1 MKTSIYVNA
10 ALLAVSLSVF
20 AACSTARK
28 LDAIKDRGLSAALS
42 LPSDRDRRMAKEE
55 VFGSGREESF
65 VESDGSRT
73 YVMDAVKDED
83 SGEMVATERLD
94 AAVLVARWRHV
105 AERHGVVDMD
115 FMIVV
120 SDSLQDPRWQLR
132 FDPVVYMEPDTLRL
146 APLFITGED
155 FRRYQLRSYERYA
168 RYLEGL
174 SRDST
179 LFVDRG
185 QADRFMSRKPEL
197 TRSEVDEHYSRRLL
211 IGLNRRKAQRKDEYR
226 QKYIKAPIDPAFAR
240 LDSVCAG
247 RSPFM
252 YLYSFSVPT
261 RPGLKRVEVSMDGA
275 VYDKGELVY
284 RLPRS
289 ENVTFYVSS
298 LSSLADSSVH
308 YKKVIVS
315 RTVRE
320 MVSGHLDFAQGSYL
334 VDSTFADNGTNIA
347 RLRERMAE
355 VLDNDEFET
364 DSIEVF
370 SSCSP
375 EGSYA
380 VNEHLS
386 LKRAESVRNFFALE
400 SGLPK
405 GIAENWLLLDSLV
418 LSDSLLTDDQRRS
431 YLRIAHSASN
441 TDVREAKLRRESY
454 YSHIVKEHYP
464 SLRFVSFL
472 CHLHRKSQVQ
482 DTLVT
487 TVVDT
492 AYMRG
497 VELLKARDYESALS
511 ILAPYKDFNTALAYI
526 ALDYNATGAE
536 ILEKLP
542 AEAPVLYMLA
552 ISYSRRGREE
562 DAVRCLVEAVSLEPA
577 YKYRGNLDPEIAAII
592 RKYNLF
598 EDYSFTGSR
607 ESLL

>member
-1 MKTSIYVNA
+1 MKTSIYLDA
-10 ALLAVSLSVF
+10 AILAVSLSLF
-20 AACSTARK
+20 AGCGTAHK
-28 LDAIKDRGLSAALS
+28 LEVLKDKGLSATLS
-42 LPSDRDRRMAKEE
+42 LPSDRDRRMAKNEL
-55 VFGSGREESF
+55 FGSGREESF
-65 VESDGSRT
+65 VEADGRRT
-73 YVMDAVKDED
+73 YVMDAMKDEE

-94 AAVLVARWRHV
+94 AAVLIARWRNV

-132 FDPVVYMEPDTLRL
+132 FDPVVYVAPDTLRL

-179 LFVDRG
+179 RFVDRF
-185 QADRFMSRKPEL
+185 QADWFMSRKTEL
-197 TRSEVDEHYSRRLL
+197 TRSEVDEHYSRRML
-211 IGLNRRKAQRKDEYR
+211 IGINRRRALRKDEYR
-226 QKYIKAPIDPAFAR
+226 QKYIKAPIDPAFAC

-247 RSPFM
+247 RSPFL

-261 RPGLKRVEVSMDGA
+261 RPGLKRIEVSMDGA
-275 VYDKGELVY
+275 VYDKGELIH

-308 YKKVIVS
+308 YKKVITS
-315 RTVRE
+315 RIVKE
-320 MVSGHLDFAQGSYL
+320 KVSGRLDFAQGSYA
-334 VDSTFADNGTNIA
+334 VDSTFGDNGANITN
-347 RLRERMAE
+347 LRERMIK

-380 VNEHLS
+380 VNDRLS
-386 LKRAESVRNFFALE
+386 RKRAESVKDFFALE
-400 SGLPK
+400 SGIPK

-418 LSDSLLTDDQRRS
+418 LSDSSLTAAQRNS
-431 YLRIAHSASN
+431 YLRIAHSTSN
-441 TDVREAKLRRESY
+441 PDVRESKLIREPY
-454 YSHIVKEHYP
+454 YRHIVEEHYP

-497 VELLKARDYESALS
+497 VELLKSRNYEDALS
-511 ILAPYKDFNTALAYI
+511 ILAPYKDFNAALAYMS
-526 ALDYNATGAE
+526 LDYNATAAE
-536 ILEKLP
+536 ILERLP
-542 AEAPVLYMLA
+542 ADAPVLYILA
-552 ISYSRRGREE
+552 ISYSRRGREK
-562 DAVRCLVEAVSLEPA
+562 DAVRCLLEAVSLEPA

-598 EDYSFTGSR
+598 ED
-607 ESLL
+607 

>member
-1 MKTSIYVNA
+1 MKTSICADAVILA
-10 ALLAVSLSVF
+10 ASLLLLAG
-20 AACSTARK
+20 CSTSRK
-28 LDAIKDRGLSAALS
+28 LNVLRDRGLSAALS
-42 LPSDRDRRMAKEE
+42 LPSERDRRLVKDEMP
-55 VFGSGREESF
+55 GSGSGESF
-65 VESDGSRT
+65 VESDGRRT
-73 YVMDAVKDED
+73 YVMDAVKDEE

-94 AAVLVARWRHV
+94 AAVLVARWRNV

-120 SDSLQDPRWQLR
+120 SDSLQDSRWQLR
-132 FDPVVYMEPDTLRL
+132 FDPVVYVAPDTLRL
-146 APLFITGED
+146 APLFVTGED
-155 FRRYQLRSYERYA
+155 FRRYQLRSYDRYA

-179 LFVDRG
+179 RFVDRS
-185 QADRFMSRKPEL
+185 QADKFMSRETEL
-197 TRSEVDEHYSRRLL
+197 SRSEVDGHYSRRLL
-211 IGLNRRKAQRKDEYR
+211 IGLNRRRALRKDEYR

-261 RPGLKRVEVSMDGA
+261 RPGLRRIEVSMDGA

-308 YKKVIVS
+308 YRTEIKS
-315 RTVRE
+315 RTVLE
-320 MVSGHLDFAQGSYL
+320 KVFGHLDFAQGSYV
-334 VDSTFADNGTNIA
+334 VDSTFGDNGANID
-347 RLRERMAE
+347 RLRRRMSE
-355 VLDNDEFET
+355 VLDDDEFET

-375 EGSYA
+375 EGPYA
-380 VNEHLS
+380 VNERLS
-386 LKRAESVRNFFALE
+386 RKRAEAVKDFFALE
-400 SGLPK
+400 SGIPK

-418 LSDSLLTDDQRRS
+418 LSDPALSVAQRRS

-441 TDVREAKLRRESY
+441 PDIRESKLGGEPY
-454 YSHIVKEHYP
+454 YRYVADAHYP

-497 VELLKARDYESALS
+497 VELLKSRNYEDALS
-511 ILAPYKDFNTALAYI
+511 VLAPYRDFNAALAYM
-526 ALDYNATGAE
+526 ALDYNATAAE

-552 ISYSRRGREE
+552 LSYSRRGREE
-562 DAVRCLVEAVSLEPA
+562 DAVRCLLEAVSQEPS

-592 RKYNLF
+592 RKYKLF
-598 EDYSFTGSR
+598 ED
-607 ESLL
+607 

>member
-1 MKTSIYVNA
+1 MKTSICADA
-10 ALLAVSLSVF
+10 ALLAVSLSLF
-20 AACSTARK
+20 AGCGTARK
-28 LDAIKDRGLSAALS
+28 LETLKDKGLSATLS
-42 LPSDRDRRMAKEE
+42 LPSERDRRLVKDEMLG
-55 VFGSGREESF
+55 FGREESF
-65 VESDGSRT
+65 VESDGRRT
-73 YVMDAVKDED
+73 FVMDAMKDEE

-94 AAVLVARWRHV
+94 AAVLVARWRNV

-120 SDSLQDPRWQLR
+120 SDSLQDPSWQLR
-132 FDPVVYMEPDTLRL
+132 FDPVVYVAPDTLRL

-168 RYLEGL
+168 RYLDGL
-174 SRDST
+174 TRDST
-179 LFVDRG
+179 RFVDRG
-185 QADRFMSRKPEL
+185 QADRFMSRETEL
-197 TRSEVDEHYSRRLL
+197 TRSEVDEHFSRRLL
-211 IGLNRRKAQRKDEYR
+211 IGLNRRKALRKDEYR
-226 QKYIKAPIDPAFAR
+226 QKYIKSPIDPAFAR
-240 LDSVCAG
+240 LDSVCVG
-247 RSPFM
+247 QSPFM

-261 RPGLKRVEVSMDGA
+261 RPGLKRIEVSMDGA

-308 YKKVIVS
+308 YKTVITS
-315 RTVRE
+315 RTAME
-320 MVSGHLDFAQGSYL
+320 KVSGHLDFAQGSYV
-334 VDSTFADNGTNIA
+334 VDSTFGRNGGNIA
-347 RLRERMAE
+347 RLRERMSE
-355 VLDNDEFET
+355 ILDDEEFEI

-380 VNEHLS
+380 VNERLS
-386 LKRAESVRNFFALE
+386 SRRAEAVRDFFALE

-418 LSDSLLTDDQRRS
+418 LSDSSLTAAQRRS
-431 YLRIAHSASN
+431 YLRVAHSAS
-441 TDVREAKLRRESY
+441 TPDAREAKLRREPY
-454 YSHIVKEHYP
+454 YRHIVEKHYP

-511 ILAPYKDFNTALAYI
+511 ILAPYKDFNAALAYI
-526 ALDYNATGAE
+526 ALDYNATAAE
-536 ILEKLP
+536 ILESLP
-542 AEAPVLYMLA
+542 ADAPVLYMLA
-552 ISYSRRGREE
+552 LSYSRRGREE
-562 DAVRCLVEAVSLEPA
+562 DAVRCLVEAVALEPA

-598 EDYSFTGSR
+598 EN
-607 ESLL
+607 

>member
-1 MKTSIYVNA
+1 M
-10 ALLAVSLSVF
+10 
-20 AACSTARK
+20 
-28 LDAIKDRGLSAALS
+28 
-42 LPSDRDRRMAKEE
+42 PSERDRRLVKDEKL
-55 VFGSGREESF
+55 GSGREESF

-73 YVMDAVKDED
+73 YVMDAVRDEE
-83 SGEMVATERLD
+83 SGEMVATECLN
-94 AAVLVARWRHV
+94 AAVLVARWRNV

-120 SDSLQDPRWQLR
+120 SDSLQDPSWQLR
-132 FDPVVYMEPDTLRL
+132 FDPVVYVAPDTLRL
-146 APLFITGED
+146 APLFVTGED

-168 RYLEGL
+168 RYLDGL

-179 LFVDRG
+179 RFVDRE
-185 QADRFMSRKPEL
+185 QADRFMSRETEL
-197 TRSEVDEHYSRRLL
+197 SRSEVDGHYSRRLL
-211 IGLNRRKAQRKDEYR
+211 IGLNRRKALRKDEYR
-226 QKYIKAPIDPAFAR
+226 KRYIKAPIDPAFAR

-247 RSPFM
+247 QSPFM

-261 RPGLKRVEVSMDGA
+261 RPGLKRIEVSMDGA
-275 VYDKGELVY
+275 VYDRGELVY

-308 YKKVIVS
+308 YRKVITS
-315 RTVRE
+315 RFVRE
-320 MVSGHLDFAQGSYL
+320 KVSGRLDFAQGSYM
-334 VDSTFADNGTNIA
+334 VDSTFGDNRENIA
-347 RLRERMAE
+347 HLRERIAE

-375 EGSYA
+375 EGPYT
-380 VNEHLS
+380 VNSRLS
-386 LKRAESVRNFFALE
+386 RRRAESVKDFFALE
-400 SGLPK
+400 SGIPK
-405 GIAENWLLLDSLV
+405 GMAENWLLLDSLV
-418 LSDSLLTDDQRRS
+418 LSDSGLDRAQRRS
-431 YLRIAHSASN
+431 YLRIAHSTSN
-441 TDVREAKLRRESY
+441 PDLRESKLRRESY
-454 YSHIVKEHYP
+454 YRHIAEKHYP

-497 VELLKARDYESALS
+497 VELLKRRDYESALS
-511 ILAPYKDFNTALAYI
+511 ILSPYKDFNTALAYI
-526 ALDYNATGAE
+526 ALDYNATAAE

-542 AEAPVLYMLA
+542 ADAPVLYMLA
-552 ISYSRRGREE
+552 LSYSRRGREE
-562 DAVRCLVEAVSLEPA
+562 DAVRCLLEAVALEPA

-598 EDYSFTGSR
+598 ED
-607 ESLL
+607 

>member
-1 MKTSIYVNA
+1 MKTSIYVDA
-10 ALLAVSLSVF
+10 AILAVSLSLF
-20 AACSTARK
+20 AGCGTAHK
-28 LDAIKDRGLSAALS
+28 LETLKDKGLSATLS
-42 LPSDRDRRMAKEE
+42 LPSDRDRRMAKNEL
-55 VFGSGREESF
+55 FGSGREESF
-65 VESDGSRT
+65 VEADGRRT
-73 YVMDAVKDED
+73 YVMDAMKDEE

-94 AAVLVARWRHV
+94 AAVLIARWRNV

-132 FDPVVYMEPDTLRL
+132 FEPVVYVAPDTLRL

-179 LFVDRG
+179 RFVDRS
-185 QADRFMSRKPEL
+185 QADRFMSRKTEL
-197 TRSEVDEHYSRRLL
+197 TGDEVNEHYSRRLL
-211 IGLNRRKAQRKDEYR
+211 IGLNRRKALRKDEYR
-226 QKYIKAPIDPAFAR
+226 QKYIKSPMDPAFAR

-247 RSPFM
+247 KSPFM

-261 RPGLKRVEVSMDGA
+261 RPGLRRIEVSMDGA

-308 YKKVIVS
+308 YKKVITS
-315 RTVRE
+315 RIVKE
-320 MVSGHLDFAQGSYL
+320 KVSGRLDFAQGSYA
-334 VDSTFADNGTNIA
+334 VDSTFGDNGTNID
-347 RLRERMAE
+347 RLRRRMSE

-375 EGSYA
+375 EGAYA
-380 VNEHLS
+380 VNDRLS
-386 LKRAESVRNFFALE
+386 LRRAGAVKDFFALE
-400 SGLPK
+400 SGIPK

-418 LSDSLLTDDQRRS
+418 LSDSSLTAAQRNS
-431 YLRIAHSASN
+431 YLRIAHSTSN
-441 TDVREAKLRRESY
+441 PDVRESKLIREPY
-454 YSHIVKEHYP
+454 YRHIVEEHYP

-497 VELLKARDYESALS
+497 VELLKSRNYEDALS
-511 ILAPYKDFNTALAYI
+511 ILAPYKDFNTALAYMS
-526 ALDYNATGAE
+526 LDYNATAAE
-536 ILEKLP
+536 ILERLP
-542 AEAPVLYMLA
+542 ADAPVLYMLA
-552 ISYSRRGREE
+552 LSYSRRGREE
-562 DAVRCLVEAVSLEPA
+562 DAVRCLVEAVALEPV

-598 EDYSFTGSR
+598 ED
-607 ESLL
+607 

>member
-1 MKTSIYVNA
+1 MKTSICADAVILA
-10 ALLAVSLSVF
+10 ASLLLLAG
-20 AACSTARK
+20 CSTSRK
-28 LDAIKDRGLSAALS
+28 LNVLRDRGLSAALS
-42 LPSDRDRRMAKEE
+42 LPSERDRRLVKDEMP
-55 VFGSGREESF
+55 GSGSGESF
-65 VESDGSRT
+65 VESDGRRT
-73 YVMDAVKDED
+73 YVMDAVKDEE

-94 AAVLVARWRHV
+94 AAVLVARWRNV

-120 SDSLQDPRWQLR
+120 SDSLQDSRWQLR
-132 FDPVVYMEPDTLRL
+132 FDPVVYVAPDTLRL
-146 APLFITGED
+146 APLFVTGED
-155 FRRYQLRSYERYA
+155 FRRYQLRSYDRYA

-179 LFVDRG
+179 RFVDRS
-185 QADRFMSRKPEL
+185 QADKFMSRETEL
-197 TRSEVDEHYSRRLL
+197 SRSEVDGHYSRRLL
-211 IGLNRRKAQRKDEYR
+211 IGLNRCRALRKDEYR

-261 RPGLKRVEVSMDGA
+261 RPGLRRIEVSMDGA

-308 YKKVIVS
+308 YRTEIKS
-315 RTVRE
+315 RTVLE
-320 MVSGHLDFAQGSYL
+320 KVFGHLDFAQGSYV
-334 VDSTFADNGTNIA
+334 VDSTFGDNGANID
-347 RLRERMAE
+347 RLRRRMSE
-355 VLDNDEFET
+355 VLDDDEFET

-375 EGSYA
+375 EGPYA
-380 VNEHLS
+380 VNERLS
-386 LKRAESVRNFFALE
+386 RKRAEAVKDFFALE
-400 SGLPK
+400 SGIPK

-418 LSDSLLTDDQRRS
+418 LSDPALSVAQRRS

-441 TDVREAKLRRESY
+441 PDIRESKLGGEPY
-454 YSHIVKEHYP
+454 YRYVADAHYP

-497 VELLKARDYESALS
+497 VELLKSRNYEDALS
-511 ILAPYKDFNTALAYI
+511 VLAPYRDFNAALAYM
-526 ALDYNATGAE
+526 ALDYNATAAE

-552 ISYSRRGREE
+552 LSYSRRGREE
-562 DAVRCLVEAVSLEPA
+562 DAVRCLLEAVSQEPS

-592 RKYNLF
+592 RKYKLF
-598 EDYSFTGSR
+598 ED
-607 ESLL
+607 

>member
-1 MKTSIYVNA
+1 MKTSICADAVII
-10 ALLAVSLSVF
+10 LAVSLFLLAGCGTS
-20 AACSTARK
+20 RK
-28 LDAIKDRGLSAALS
+28 LDVLRDQGLSVALS
-42 LPSDRDRRMAKEE
+42 LPSERDRRLVKDEML
-55 VFGSGREESF
+55 GSGREESF
-65 VESDGSRT
+65 VADDGRRT
-73 YVMDAVKDED
+73 YVMDALRDEE
-83 SGEMVATERLD
+83 SGEIVATERLD
-94 AAVLVARWRHV
+94 AAVLVARWRNV

-132 FDPVVYMEPDTLRL
+132 FDPIVYVAPDTLRL

-155 FRRYQLRSYERYA
+155 FRRYQLRSYDRYA

-179 LFVDRG
+179 RFVDRG
-185 QADRFMSRKPEL
+185 QADRFMSRETEL

-211 IGLNRRKAQRKDEYR
+211 IGLNRRKSLRKDEYR
-226 QKYIKAPIDPAFAR
+226 RKYIKVPIDPAFAW

-252 YLYSFSVPT
+252 YLYSFSVPA
-261 RPGLKRVEVSMDGA
+261 RHGLRRIEVSMDGA

-289 ENVTFYVSS
+289 ESVTFYVSS
-298 LSSLADSSVH
+298 LSTLTDSSVR
-308 YKKVIVS
+308 YKTVITS
-315 RTVRE
+315 RTVME
-320 MVSGHLDFAQGSYL
+320 KVSGHLDFAQGSYD
-334 VDSTFADNGTNIA
+334 VDSTFGDNGINID
-347 RLRERMAE
+347 RLRHRMSE

-375 EGSYA
+375 EGLYA
-380 VNEHLS
+380 VNERLS
-386 LKRAESVRNFFALE
+386 RKRAESVKDFFALE
-400 SGLPK
+400 SGIPK

-418 LSDSLLTDDQRRS
+418 LSDPALGVAQRRS
-431 YLRIAHSASN
+431 YLRIAHSTSN
-441 TDVREAKLRRESY
+441 PDLRESKLRSESY
-454 YSHIVKEHYP
+454 YRYISNTHYP
-464 SLRFVSFL
+464 SLRFVSFI

-487 TVVDT
+487 TVIDT

-497 VELLKARDYESALS
+497 VELLKSRNYEDALS
-511 ILAPYKDFNTALAYI
+511 ILAPYRDFNAALAYM
-526 ALDYNATGAE
+526 ALDYNATAAE
-536 ILEKLP
+536 ILEELP
-542 AEAPVLYMLA
+542 SEAPVLYMLA
-552 ISYSRRGREE
+552 LSYSRRGREE
-562 DAVRCLVEAVSLEPA
+562 DAVRCLHGAVSQEPS

-598 EDYSFTGSR
+598 LSI
-607 ESLL
+607 

>member
-1 MKTSIYVNA
+1 MKTSICADA
-10 ALLAVSLSVF
+10 AILAVSIFLL
-20 AACSTARK
+20 AGCSTSRK
-28 LDAIKDRGLSAALS
+28 LNVLKDRGLSAALS
-42 LPSDRDRRMAKEE
+42 LPSDRDRRLVKDEML
-55 VFGSGREESF
+55 GSDREESF
-65 VESDGSRT
+65 VESDGRRT
-73 YVMDAVKDED
+73 YVMDALRDEE

-94 AAVLVARWRHV
+94 AAVLVARWRNV

-132 FDPVVYMEPDTLRL
+132 FDPVVYVAPDTLKL
-146 APLFITGED
+146 APLFVTGED

-179 LFVDRG
+179 RFVDRG
-185 QADRFMSRKPEL
+185 QADRFMSRETEL
-197 TRSEVDEHYSRRLL
+197 SRSEVDEHYSRRLL
-211 IGLNRRKAQRKDEYR
+211 IGLNRRRALHKDEYR

-247 RSPFM
+247 KRPFM

-261 RPGLKRVEVSMDGA
+261 KPGLRRIEVSMDGA

-308 YKKVIVS
+308 YKTVIKS
-315 RTVRE
+315 RTVLE
-320 MVSGHLDFAQGSYL
+320 KVSGHLDFAQGSHV
-334 VDSTFADNGTNIA
+334 VDSTFGNNGANID
-347 RLRERMAE
+347 RLRRRMSE

-380 VNEHLS
+380 VNSSLS
-386 LKRAESVRNFFALE
+386 RKRAEAVKDFFALE
-400 SGLPK
+400 SGIPK

-418 LSDSLLTDDQRRS
+418 LTDPALSAVQRRS

-441 TDVREAKLRRESY
+441 PDVRESKLRSEPY
-454 YSHIVKEHYP
+454 YRHVADTHYP

-497 VELLKARDYESALS
+497 VELLKSRDYESALS
-511 ILAPYKDFNTALAYI
+511 VLAPYRDFNAALAYM
-526 ALDYNATGAE
+526 ALDYNATAAE

-552 ISYSRRGREE
+552 LSYSRRGREE
-562 DAVRCLVEAVSLEPA
+562 DAVRCLLDAVSREPS

-592 RKYNLF
+592 RKYDLF
-598 EDYSFTGSR
+598 ED
-607 ESLL
+607 

>member
-1 MKTSIYVNA
+1 MKTSIYVDA
-10 ALLAVSLSVF
+10 AILAVSLSLF
-20 AACSTARK
+20 AGCGTAHK
-28 LDAIKDRGLSAALS
+28 LETLKDKGLSATLS
-42 LPSDRDRRMAKEE
+42 LPSDRDRRMAKNEL
-55 VFGSGREESF
+55 FGSGREESF
-65 VESDGSRT
+65 VEADGRRT
-73 YVMDAVKDED
+73 YVMDAMKDEE

-94 AAVLVARWRHV
+94 AAVLIARWRNV

-132 FDPVVYMEPDTLRL
+132 FEPVVYVASDTLRL

-179 LFVDRG
+179 RFVDRS
-185 QADRFMSRKPEL
+185 QADRFMSRKTEL
-197 TRSEVDEHYSRRLL
+197 TGDEVNEHYSRRLL
-211 IGLNRRKAQRKDEYR
+211 IGLNRRKALRKDEYR
-226 QKYIKAPIDPAFAR
+226 QKYIKSPMDPAFAR

-247 RSPFM
+247 KSPFM

-261 RPGLKRVEVSMDGA
+261 RPGLRRIEVSMDGA

-308 YKKVIVS
+308 YKKVITS
-315 RTVRE
+315 RIVKE
-320 MVSGHLDFAQGSYL
+320 KVSGRLDFAQGSYA
-334 VDSTFADNGTNIA
+334 VDSTFGDNGTNID
-347 RLRERMAE
+347 RLRRRMSE

-375 EGSYA
+375 EGAYA
-380 VNEHLS
+380 VNDRLS
-386 LKRAESVRNFFALE
+386 LRRAGAVKDFFALE
-400 SGLPK
+400 SGIPK

-418 LSDSLLTDDQRRS
+418 LSDSSLTAAQRNS
-431 YLRIAHSASN
+431 YLRIAHSTSN
-441 TDVREAKLRRESY
+441 PDVRESKLIREPY
-454 YSHIVKEHYP
+454 YRHIVEEHYP

-497 VELLKARDYESALS
+497 VELLKSRNYEDALS
-511 ILAPYKDFNTALAYI
+511 ILAPYKDFNTALAYMS
-526 ALDYNATGAE
+526 LDYNATAAE
-536 ILEKLP
+536 ILERLP
-542 AEAPVLYMLA
+542 ADAPVLYMLA
-552 ISYSRRGREE
+552 LSYSRRGREE
-562 DAVRCLVEAVSLEPA
+562 DAVRCLVEAVALEPV

-598 EDYSFTGSR
+598 ED
-607 ESLL
+607 